1 MSLATLFFI
10 HAICSDSASQVT
22 IDTSTIQDSPSQ
34 SLKKLSVDSNL
45 FEDDSKSA
53 PTSPEENSCLIN
65 TSSSNVTPINFIIG
79 SANTFNVAVT
89 SSKNMR
95 FGTDQKYMY
104 MTALTYYKLT
114 GNKQQ
119 NAKETLSIYNIFTNP
134 DRLLMTITTSKTKDF
149 NWVLDCDMKKL
160 SSEETYTLSLA
171 GGKLNLK
178 DSKKNVIAQSK

>member
-1 MSLATLFFI
+1 
-10 HAICSDSASQVT
+10 
-22 IDTSTIQDSPSQ
+22 
-34 SLKKLSVDSNL
+34 
-45 FEDDSKSA
+45 
-53 PTSPEENSCLIN
+53 
-65 TSSSNVTPINFIIG
+65 
-79 SANTFNVAVT
+79 
-89 SSKNMR
+89 
-95 FGTDQKYMY
+95 